1 MKTVMVFGTFDL
13 LHPGHEHFLRQA
25 KKYGDFLIVI
35 IARDKTVLKVKNK
48 RPQNNER
55 QRQNA
60 VSGLNLA
67 DKVVLGRKTYKY
79 AIIKKYRPNII
90 CLGYDQTYFVDNLK
104 KQLSKWKLNTKVI
117 RLQPFKPHKYK
128 TSIII
133 NEKQFN

>member
-90 CLGYDQTYFVDNLK
+90 CLGYDQTYFVDNL
-104 KQLSKWKLNTKVI
+104 
-117 RLQPFKPHKYK
+117 
-128 TSIII
+128 
-133 NEKQFN
+133 